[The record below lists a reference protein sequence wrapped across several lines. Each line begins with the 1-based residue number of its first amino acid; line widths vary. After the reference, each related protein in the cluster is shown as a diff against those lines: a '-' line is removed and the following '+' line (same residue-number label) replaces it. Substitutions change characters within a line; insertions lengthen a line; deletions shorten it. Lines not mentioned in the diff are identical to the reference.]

1 MQVEEAAKRAAATQR
16 AEARARREEQERKQ
30 QEAEREAEARRA
42 ALAEEQ
48 EKARRIEAARREVE
62 EKARLKAEAEARAE
76 ARRAAAAAEE
86 ARRQAEDVAR
96 ADAEEAA
103 RLAAAEAAAEAAR
116 REEEEARREEEAA
129 AREAAAQLEAAE
141 ALMEAGRASNA
152 QGDHAGARRSF
163 LAARGLHPGL
173 HVALVSAANMAAKL
187 GEMDVAV
194 REWEKVVATEGV
206 PEKVRDSTQRKL
218 RAAAEQSKRRD
229 AEREQRRIGAQKRI
243 KKLSAMPPDAI
254 DTAALRHAIGVA
266 EEAGVAPEA
275 VASAAAALAVAEPI
289 AAQRAAEAARVKAAK
304 EEARRSAAAAALERQ
319 MAPPL
324 SRAMLRTAL
333 AEAEAAGVGPMVGA
347 AQQLLRD
354 AERDDEE
361 RAAGTRARR
370 ASLRALNE
378 ALPSMLQRAD
388 PLKLEAACRRAR
400 AAGVDPREVAAAEA
414 TLRDV
419 VAKEELAKALEEA
432 REARRRDDEREAA
445 VREASA
451 QLAARAVEA
460 ACELVAAEQ
469 EEEEEAAAADAAAAA
484 EEEAAAAARQSVETP
499 EWLRQAS
506 TRLSDAAAVDAS
518 ADAAATP
525 PGQRRA
531 NGGNAPTPP
540 TGGRVRISTEVA
552 EMAEEAEEAE
562 EAEASGAS
570 QAAAARLV
578 RSSSHAE
585 LLASIAADVAV
596 AAPRQ
601 SVAWE
606 LLMREARAADERG
619 AAAAARELYGACH
632 VLSGR
637 VEARVC
643 AANMALKLGDVGAA
657 LEEYDEMLLRDGA
670 ERVSVVDLSRGA
682 TGVGAGTVRLSAIA
696 RGVVQRKAEEAQRAL
711 SSPAAAR
718 RTRAR
723 PSSARG
729 SGAGG
734 GTPGRGADW
743 LPATPSGD
751 GARRNTEVGLALER
765 RADGGTA
772 LASLSAQ
779 PGGHGQAAALLMRE
793 ALGANEAREP
803 GLARELFD
811 ACYVLS
817 GRIEARISAAN
828 MALKLGEADEALAEY
843 KRLLETGTLSAKA
856 QAVVERK
863 HDEAWAMEL
872 ASRKKK
878 KAWWQWWGE

>member
-62 EKARLKAEAEARAE
+62 EKARLKEEAEARAE

-388 PLKLEAACRRAR
+388 PAKLEAACRQAR
-400 AAGVDPREVAAAEA
+400 AAGVDAREVAAAEA

-451 QLAARAVEA
+451 QLAAKAVEA

-469 EEEEEAAAADAAAAA
+469 E

-531 NGGNAPTPP
+531 NGGSAPTPP

>member
-62 EKARLKAEAEARAE
+62 EKARLKEEAEARAE

-194 REWEKVVATEGV
+194 REWEEVVATEGV

-370 ASLRALNE
+370 ASLRALND

-419 VAKEELAKALEEA
+419 VAKEELARALEEA

-469 EEEEEAAAADAAAAA
+469 EEEAAAADAAADAA
-484 EEEAAAAARQSVETP
+484 EEAAAAARQSVETP

-552 EMAEEAEEAE
+552 EMAEEAE
-562 EAEASGAS
+562 ASGAS
-570 QAAAARLV
+570 SAAAARLV

-743 LPATPSGD
+743 LPSTPSGG
-751 GARRNTEVGLALER
+751 GARRNTEFGLALER